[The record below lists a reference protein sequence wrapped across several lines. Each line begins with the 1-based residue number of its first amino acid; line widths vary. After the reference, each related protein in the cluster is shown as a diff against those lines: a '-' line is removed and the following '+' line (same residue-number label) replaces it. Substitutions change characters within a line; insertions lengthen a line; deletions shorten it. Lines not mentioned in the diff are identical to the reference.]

1 MTGERKIGQWQG
13 KNNRIEEMWKEG
25 ERGEEMERKEKKDL
39 LWKNCKR
46 FCNSRSRVKYED
58 GEKCED

>member
-1 MTGERKIGQWQG
+1 MEER
-13 KNNRIEEMWKEG
+13 WKEG
-25 ERGEEMERKEKKDL
+25 EGGEEMERKGMKDL

-58 GEKCED
+58 GEKCEDENVSKRSEQTFDT